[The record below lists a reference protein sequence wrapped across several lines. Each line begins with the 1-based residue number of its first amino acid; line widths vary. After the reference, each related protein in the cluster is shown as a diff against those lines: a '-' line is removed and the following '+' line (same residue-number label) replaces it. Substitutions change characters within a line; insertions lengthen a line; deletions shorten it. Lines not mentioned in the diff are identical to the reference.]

1 MKLAVIAHDGK
12 KADMVAFIMKRLEF
26 FGRVEIIATGTTG
39 KHIEHAGL
47 KVQCLKSGPLGG
59 DAQIASLIADG
70 QVDGVIFFID
80 PLDVHPHQ
88 VDVHML
94 LRICNVYNIP
104 LATTRPSLSKTIKTP
119 ETLPQIDLRTGKT
132 QQQLR
137 TQGFIDSPI
146 NNPNLPSSQ
155 TPFA

>member
-1 MKLAVIAHDGK
+1 MKIAVIAHDGK

-26 FGRVEIIATGTTG
+26 FSRVEIIATGTTA

-80 PLDVHPHQ
+80 PLDVLPHQ
-88 VDVHML
+88 VDVNML

-104 LATTRPSLSKTIKTP
+104 LATNYKTAIYVINGL
-119 ETLPQIDLRTGKT
+119 ETKLNKK
-132 QQQLR
+132 
-137 TQGFIDSPI
+137 
-146 NNPNLPSSQ
+146 
-155 TPFA
+155 

>member
-1 MKLAVIAHDGK
+1 MEKIGRSIQNSNQKDMKIAVIAHDGK

-26 FGRVEIIATGTTG
+26 FSRVEIIATGTTG

-70 QVDGVIFFID
+70 QVNGVIFFID
-80 PLDVHPHQ
+80 PLDVLPHQ
-88 VDVHML
+88 VDVNML

-104 LATTRPSLSKTIKTP
+104 LATNYKTAIYVINGL
-119 ETLPQIDLRTGKT
+119 ETKLNKK
-132 QQQLR
+132 
-137 TQGFIDSPI
+137 
-146 NNPNLPSSQ
+146 
-155 TPFA
+155 

>member
-12 KADMVAFIMKRLEF
+12 KADMVAFIMKRLDF
-26 FGRVEIIATGTTG
+26 FKRIEIIATGTTG

-59 DAQIASLIADG
+59 DAQIASLIAEG
-70 QVDGVIFFID
+70 GIDGVLFFID

-104 LATTRPSLSKTIKTP
+104 LATNYKTSVYVICGLEAKLNKKTIEQGCPFDEPIKYTNN
-119 ETLPQIDLRTGKT
+119 GK
-132 QQQLR
+132 
-137 TQGFIDSPI
+137 S
-146 NNPNLPSSQ
+146 
-155 TPFA
+155 